1 MSKDEDAIVGGII
14 AGVFLVPITIGV
26 IFVLSLVQAWSITL
40 LWQWFVVP
48 VFSLP
53 ILSYAQAL
61 GLAYTYNAIK
71 GATASYQNHEYDST
85 KTLLNGLLNPLTMV
99 FFGWIVKTFF
109 L

>member
-14 AGVFLVPITIGV
+14 AGVFLVPLTIGT

-48 VFSLP
+48 VFALP

-71 GATASYQNHEYDST
+71 GAVGSYKDHECDGA
-85 KTLLNGLLNPLTMV
+85 KTLLNGLLSPVTMV

-109 L
+109 M